1 MSKRTGELIE
11 LKEVIDEI
19 GVDATRY
26 FLLDKKPEQ
35 TLDFDLSIAAE
46 KAWKILFF
54 IQYAHARICTIIK
67 KTDGLTLNKT
77 LDLNDG
83 DRKLMLDGSRYYD
96 VLLEASK
103 QLEQKLAQFLHDLAK
118 TFHSFYQKNQVVKD
132 NEVHQKRL
140 EVIIITKKI
149 IQHCSNILGISTL
162 RKCSNIVL

>member
-1 MSKRTGELIE
+1 M
-11 LKEVIDEI
+11 
-19 GVDATRY
+19 Y
-26 FLLDKKPEQ
+26 NN
-35 TLDFDLSIAAE
+35 
-46 KAWKILFF
+46 
-54 IQYAHARICTIIK
+54 K

-103 QLEQKLAQFLHDLAK
+103 QLEPFKLAQFLHDLAK

-149 IQHCSNILGISTL
+149 IQHCSNILGISTPE
-162 RKCSNIVL
+162 KM